1 MMDSSEKSGYDRS
14 QYLIGFVILAAALL
28 LGAAAY
34 FGATSAKETVSK
46 LDSAL
51 GNVSANSMQA
61 AKETNKP
68 EANDTAAQGN
78 ATDGQNATSSAQ
90 QNGTAMQQGAGTG
103 SQPAAQKEVVIDF
116 LYATWCPH
124 CQNMKAIMAGL
135 ERTFPADRFEVRY
148 WDYDGQKEEN
158 VSAIY
163 QLYTG
168 KGYFTGGVPTFVANG
183 EDSRVGE
190 MPEAT
195 FKAWICS
202 KFSDPKP
209 EGC

>member
-1 MMDSSEKSGYDRS
+1 MDSSEKSGYDRS
-14 QYLIGFVILAAALL
+14 QYLIGFVILAAAVL

-34 FGATSAKETVSK
+34 FGATSAKETVGK

-51 GNVSANSMQA
+51 GNVSANSMQGIKEA
-61 AKETNKP
+61 AKP
-68 EANDTAAQGN
+68 AANNASAQGN
-78 ATDGQNATSSAQ
+78 LTGGNATASQ
-90 QNGTAMQQGAGTG
+90 QNGSSAGASGT
-103 SQPAAQKEVVIDF
+103 AQKEVVIDF

-124 CQNMKAIMAGL
+124 CQNMKVVMAGL
-135 ERTFPADRFEVRY
+135 ERAFPADRFEVRY
-148 WDYDGQKEEN
+148 WDYDKQKEGN

-163 QLYTG
+163 QLYSG

-202 KFSDPKP
+202 KFLEPKP

>member
-1 MMDSSEKSGYDRS
+1 MDSSEKSGYDRS

-34 FGATSAKETVSK
+34 FGAMSAKETVGK

-51 GNVSANSMQA
+51 GNVSANSMQV

-68 EANDTAAQGN
+68 ASNDTAAAQGNLTN
-78 ATDGQNATSSAQ
+78 ATDGQNATAAQ
-90 QNGTAMQQGAGTG
+90 GQQGAGAG

-124 CQNMKAIMAGL
+124 CQNMKAVMAGL
-135 ERTFPADRFEVRY
+135 ERAFPADRFEVRY
-148 WDYDGQKEEN
+148 WDYDRQKEEN
-158 VSAIY
+158 VSAVY

-202 KFSDPKP
+202 KFSEPRPD
-209 EGC
+209 GC